1 MVKQARQRAL
11 EAGPR
16 TTLIDLWRGDQQE
29 VVAAFLHLN
38 DIATVPMLSR
48 RFRDQQPLVLLR
60 LARRHGCARA
70 MIGASLNEIAAT
82 GRDWSLFSGD
92 SVGAWRPL
100 PAAGDDGDC
109 FAVSMGQGQANYV
122 AGSPYPSSKGVTV
135 RRYIE
140 INTNGQS
147 GHGGGLVKTFDA
159 ADRLCVRQLKYR
171 FRFTDPNP
179 EASHADPGEYG
190 FAYFAMGG
198 VKAADSIGL
207 FVYPTESGY
216 ELTWFNPYN
225 SDTHDEDDDN
235 AIMSVVPGRWYD
247 VRVNF
252 NWATDD
258 DYDYDRFASVA
269 CRGPTGDWEG
279 ATLHTERRVL
289 CSRQPLSVVK
299 LYNFS
304 PGVAHYS
311 DIQVKY
317 SPHTPRDGDVSW
329 GPDSDDADSSD
340 DDDVPISQLQAQ
352 ANEE

>member
-1 MVKQARQRAL
+1 
-11 EAGPR
+11 
-16 TTLIDLWRGDQQE
+16 
-29 VVAAFLHLN
+29 
-38 DIATVPMLSR
+38 
-48 RFRDQQPLVLLR
+48 
-60 LARRHGCARA
+60 

-147 GHGGGLVKTFDA
+147 GHGGGLVKTFDV
-159 ADRLCVRQLKYR
+159 ADRFCVRELNYR

-198 VKAADSIGL
+198 VRAADSNGL

-216 ELTWFNPYN
+216 ELTWFNPYT
-225 SDTHDEDDDN
+225 SDTQHEDDDN
-235 AIMSVVPGRWYD
+235 AIASVAPDTWYEITVAFD
-247 VRVNF
+247 
-252 NWATDD
+252 WTIDHG
-258 DYDYDRFASVA
+258 RFASVT
-269 CRGPTGDWEG
+269 CKDDDGDILCEWQ
-279 ATLHTERRVL
+279 VL
-289 CSRQPLSVVK
+289 CCRQPLTVMS

-304 PGVAHYS
+304 LV
-311 DIQVKY
+311 
-317 SPHTPRDGDVSW
+317 SPTTPTSK
-329 GPDSDDADSSD
+329 
-340 DDDVPISQLQAQ
+340 
-352 ANEE
+352 

>member
-1 MVKQARQRAL
+1 MLLEAHTSSPAAQRQKMVKQARQRAL

-100 PAAGDDGDC
+100 PATGDDGDC

-147 GHGGGLVKTFDA
+147 GHGGGLVKTFDV
-159 ADRLCVRQLKYR
+159 ADRLCVRELNYR

-198 VKAADSIGL
+198 VRAADSNGL

-216 ELTWFNPYN
+216 ELTWFNPYT

-235 AIMSVVPGRWYD
+235 AIMSVAPGTWYD
-247 VRVNF
+247 VSVRF
-252 NWATDD
+252 DWAHDD
-258 DYDYDRFASVA
+258 EYDPDRFASVA
-269 CRGPTGDWEG
+269 CKGEDGTFNPEWRQ
-279 ATLHTERRVL
+279 VL
-289 CSRQPLSVVK
+289 CSRQPLTVMK
-299 LYNFS
+299 LYNYS

-311 DIQVKY
+311 DIQVNY
-317 SPHTPRDGDVSW
+317 SPHTPRDGYVEW
-329 GPDSDDADSSD
+329 GPDSG
-340 DDDVPISQLQAQ
+340 
-352 ANEE
+352 EE

>member
-1 MVKQARQRAL
+1 
-11 EAGPR
+11 
-16 TTLIDLWRGDQQE
+16 
-29 VVAAFLHLN
+29 
-38 DIATVPMLSR
+38 
-48 RFRDQQPLVLLR
+48 
-60 LARRHGCARA
+60 

-109 FAVSMGQGQANYV
+109 FAVSVGQGRANYV

-147 GHGGGLVKTFDA
+147 GHGGGLVKTFDV
-159 ADRLCVRQLKYR
+159 ADRFCVRELNYR

-235 AIMSVVPGRWYD
+235 AIMSVAPGRWYD
-247 VRVNF
+247 VTVTF
-252 NWATDD
+252 DWTIDGSEQNWAFVTCEGDD
-258 DYDYDRFASVA
+258 
-269 CRGPTGDWEG
+269 GTI
-279 ATLHTERRVL
+279 ERKKRVL
-289 CSRQPLSVVK
+289 SNRQPLTAMR
-299 LYNFS
+299 LYNHGL
-304 PGVAHYS
+304 GVAHYS
-311 DIQVKY
+311 NFRVQY
-317 SPHTPRDGDVSW
+317 SPHTSRDGDFFNS
-329 GPDSDDADSSD
+329 
-340 DDDVPISQLQAQ
+340 
-352 ANEE
+352 E

>member
-1 MVKQARQRAL
+1 MLLEAHTSSPAAQRQKMVKQARQRAL

-16 TTLIDLWRGDQQE
+16 TKLLDLWRGDQQE

-171 FRFTDPNP
+171 FRFTDSNP
-179 EASHADPGEYG
+179 EASHEDPDDHG
-190 FAYFAMGG
+190 FAYFVMGEG
-198 VKAADSIGL
+198 TGMNGFLVSSTG
-207 FVYPTESGY
+207 TSY
-216 ELTWFNPYN
+216 ELLWFGC
-225 SDTHDEDDDN
+225 DEEDDEEEDDN
-235 AIMSVVPGRWYD
+235 AIMSVAPGRWYD
-247 VRVNF
+247 VTVTF
-252 NWATDD
+252 DWTIDESEQNWAFVTCKCDD
-258 DYDYDRFASVA
+258 
-269 CRGPTGDWEG
+269 GTI
-279 ATLHTERRVL
+279 ERKKRVL
-289 CSRQPLSVVK
+289 SNRQPLTAMR
-299 LYNFS
+299 LYNYS

-311 DIQVKY
+311 NFRVQY
-317 SPHTPRDGDVSW
+317 SPHTSRDGDFVNS
-329 GPDSDDADSSD
+329 
-340 DDDVPISQLQAQ
+340 
-352 ANEE
+352 EEQ

>member
-1 MVKQARQRAL
+1 MLLEAHTSSPAAQRQKMVKQARQRAL

-29 VVAAFLHLN
+29 VVAAFLPL
-38 DIATVPMLSR
+38 DSIATVPMLSR

-92 SVGAWRPL
+92 SVDAWRPL
-100 PAAGDDGDC
+100 PADGDAGDF
-109 FAVSMGQGQANYV
+109 FAVSMDTAQH
-122 AGSPYPSSKGVTV
+122 
-135 RRYIE
+135 YIE
-140 INTNGQS
+140 IRTARQS
-147 GHGGGLVKTFDA
+147 GHAGGLVKSFDA

-235 AIMSVVPGRWYD
+235 AIMSVAPGTWYD
-247 VRVNF
+247 VSVRF
-252 NWATDD
+252 DWAHDD
-258 DYDYDRFASVA
+258 EYDPDRFASVA
-269 CRGPTGDWEG
+269 CKGEDGTFNPEWRQ
-279 ATLHTERRVL
+279 VL
-289 CSRQPLSVVK
+289 CSRQPLTVMK
-299 LYNFS
+299 LYNYS

-311 DIQVKY
+311 DIQVNY
-317 SPHTPRDGDVSW
+317 SPHTPRDGYVEW
-329 GPDSDDADSSD
+329 GPDSG
-340 DDDVPISQLQAQ
+340 
-352 ANEE
+352 EE

>member
-1 MVKQARQRAL
+1 MAEDAQKRTRAAPQ
-11 EAGPR
+11 AGPR

-147 GHGGGLVKTFDA
+147 GHGGGLVKTFDV
-159 ADRLCVRQLKYR
+159 ADRFCVRELNYR

-216 ELTWFNPYN
+216 ELTWFNPFN

-235 AIMSVVPGRWYD
+235 AIMSVAPGTWYD
-247 VRVNF
+247 VRVTF
-252 NWATDD
+252 DWATDD
-258 DYDYDRFASVA
+258 IYDSDRFASVA
-269 CRGPTGDWEG
+269 CKGEDGTMNPEWRQ
-279 ATLHTERRVL
+279 VL
-289 CSRQPLSVVK
+289 CSRQPLTVMK
-299 LYNFS
+299 LYNYS
-304 PGVAHYS
+304 PGVAHYA
-311 DIQVKY
+311 DVEVQY
-317 SPHTPRDGDVSW
+317 SPHTPRDGYVEW
-329 GPDSDDADSSD
+329 GAGSDSG
-340 DDDVPISQLQAQ
+340 
-352 ANEE
+352 EE

>member
-1 MVKQARQRAL
+1 MAERAQRRTRAAPQ
-11 EAGPR
+11 AGPR
-16 TTLIDLWRGDQQE
+16 TTLLDLWRGDLSE
-29 VVAAFLHLN
+29 VVAAFLPLES
-38 DIATVPMLSR
+38 IATVPRISR
-48 RFRDQQPLVLLR
+48 RFRERHPVVLFA
-60 LARRHGCARA
+60 LARRHGCANA
-70 MIGASLNEIAAT
+70 MNVASLDAIAAT

-92 SVGAWRPL
+92 SVDAWRPL
-100 PAAGDDGDC
+100 PADGDAGDC
-109 FAVSMGQGQANYV
+109 FAVSMVQDTAQH
-122 AGSPYPSSKGVTV
+122 
-135 RRYIE
+135 YIE
-140 INTNGQS
+140 IRTAGQS
-147 GHGGGLVKTFDA
+147 GHGGGLVKSFDA

-198 VKAADSIGL
+198 VRAADSNGL

-225 SDTHDEDDDN
+225 SNTHDEDDDN

-252 NWATDD
+252 DWTIDD

-269 CRGPTGDWEG
+269 CRGPTGEWEG
-279 ATLHTERRVL
+279 AMLHTERRVL

>member
-92 SVGAWRPL
+92 SVDAWRPL
-100 PAAGDDGDC
+100 PADGDAGDF
-109 FAVSMGQGQANYV
+109 FAVSMDTAQH
-122 AGSPYPSSKGVTV
+122 
-135 RRYIE
+135 YIE
-140 INTNGQS
+140 IRTARQS
-147 GHGGGLVKTFDA
+147 GHAGGLVKSFDA

-235 AIMSVVPGRWYD
+235 AIMSVAPGTWYD
-247 VRVNF
+247 VSVRF
-252 NWATDD
+252 DWAHDD
-258 DYDYDRFASVA
+258 EYDPDRFASVA
-269 CRGPTGDWEG
+269 CKGEDGTFNPEWRQ
-279 ATLHTERRVL
+279 VL
-289 CSRQPLSVVK
+289 CSRQPPTLMK
-299 LYNFS
+299 LYNYS

-311 DIQVKY
+311 DIQVNY
-317 SPHTPRDGDVSW
+317 SPHTPRDGYVEW
-329 GPDSDDADSSD
+329 GLDSG
-340 DDDVPISQLQAQ
+340 
-352 ANEE
+352 EE